1 MNAIDGKYSI
11 GPNNAQK
18 HERLW
23 YNCILGS
30 IQFLDYTRFSC
41 QWFSTGNGYDSLYL
55 IVIISKPYL
64 IINYHLVEK
73 LSTSYIKCCK
83 LEVFSFKFSIW

>member
-41 QWFSTGNGYDSLYL
+41 HWFSTGNDYENTIFFIFDRYNFKA
-55 IVIISKPYL
+55 IPH
-64 IINYHLVEK
+64 NK
-73 LSTSYIKCCK
+73 LSPGRKIIHI
-83 LEVFSFKFSIW
+83 LHQML